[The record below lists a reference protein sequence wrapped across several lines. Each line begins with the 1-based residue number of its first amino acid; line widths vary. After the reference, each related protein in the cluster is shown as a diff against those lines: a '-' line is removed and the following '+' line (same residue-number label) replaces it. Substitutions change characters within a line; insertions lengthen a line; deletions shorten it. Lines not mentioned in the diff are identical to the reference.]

1 MPKESRFGRLNT
13 GAAPL
18 LELTGNRRLTVE
30 GSTGILLYE
39 AGQIKLSTGR
49 MIVSVSGRGLRL
61 RCISGSCVE
70 ISGFISNIEFLC

>member
-1 MPKESRFGRLNT
+1 MPKESRFERLNT

-18 LELTGNRRLTVE
+18 LEMTGNRRLTVE

-39 AGQIKLSTGR
+39 NEQIKLSTGR
-49 MIVSVSGRGLRL
+49 MVLCVSGRGLRL

-70 ISGFISNIEFLC
+70 ISGFISNLEFLM